1 MTLHT
6 KRRQPNAAKILHPDA
21 KGRIT
26 LGAIAKGI
34 SSYRMTKDEQGRLVL
49 VPFVEIPERERWL
62 YNNPEALAAVKQ
74 GIADS
79 EAGRVSYRGSF
90 LHSLDDEND

>member
-6 KRRQPNAAKILHPDA
+6 KSQQSKLTKILHPDA

-26 LGAIAKGI
+26 LGALAKGI
-34 SSYRMTKDEQGRLVL
+34 SSYRMTKDQQGRLIL
-49 VPFVEIPERERWL
+49 EPFVEIPERERWL